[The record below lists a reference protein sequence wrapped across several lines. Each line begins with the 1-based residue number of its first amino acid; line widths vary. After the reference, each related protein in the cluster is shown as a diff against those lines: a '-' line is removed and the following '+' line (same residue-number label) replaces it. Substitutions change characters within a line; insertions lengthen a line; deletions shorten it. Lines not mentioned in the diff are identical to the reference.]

1 MKNNMKNQ
9 MTVRESEFGD
19 VGILVRFNLEM
30 ARETEG
36 KELDGETL
44 KRGVEG
50 IFAKPERGFYF
61 VAELEGELV
70 GSLMVTKEW
79 SDWRN
84 GDFWWIQSVYVE
96 PEFRRQGIF
105 RALYE
110 EARKRAMEVEGVCG
124 CRLYVEKDNEAA
136 RAVYLKRGF
145 EETPYRLFEDGF

>member
-1 MKNNMKNQ
+1 MNEL
-9 MTVRESEFGD
+9 VRIRESGVDD
-19 VGILVRFNLEM
+19 VPTLVCFNQEM

-50 IFAKPERGFYF
+50 IFAKPERGFYL
-61 VAELEGELV
+61 VAEVSGKLV

-110 EARKRAMEVEGVCG
+110 EARKRAMAAEGVCG